1 MNLAHPDF
9 ALKEFSLLVKMHGAF
24 VIGLGLVAITAA
36 QFEEAESRNKVAGC
50 MFLIHALL
58 LLAMW
63 QEWKVDGHVKPPIL
77 ICTIMATFLYSVAY
91 TAILDGEQEDLEH
104 KQK

>member
-1 MNLAHPDF
+1 
-9 ALKEFSLLVKMHGAF
+9 
-24 VIGLGLVAITAA
+24 
-36 QFEEAESRNKVAGC
+36 

-63 QEWKVDGHVKPPIL
+63 QEVLQEWQVDGHVKQPKL
-77 ICTIMATFLYSVAY
+77 ICTIMATFIYSVAY
-91 TAILDGEQEDLEH
+91 TAILDGEQEDLEQ

>member
-1 MNLAHPDF
+1 MTD
-9 ALKEFSLLVKMHGAF
+9 AL
-24 VIGLGLVAITAA
+24 
-36 QFEEAESRNKVAGC
+36 SRNKVAGC

-63 QEWKVDGHVKPPIL
+63 QEWQVDGHVKLPIL

-91 TAILDGEQEDLEH
+91 TAILDGEQEDLEQ